1 MEQFLYNFKDL
12 GIAGISVAA
21 LAFVAYQLIKQ
32 LGEART
38 NYQGYVEDNNH
49 TVTELVKEA
58 TITMTEVRNSIES
71 HNEVLKLLA
80 ERLNK

>member
-1 MEQFLYNFKDL
+1 METLFTQFQDL
-12 GIAGISVAA
+12 GIAGIAIGCLSYIT
-21 LAFVAYQLIKQ
+21 YQLIKQ

-38 NYQGYVEDNNH
+38 NYQSYVADNNH
-49 TVTELVKEA
+49 TMTELVKEA
-58 TITMTEVRNSIES
+58 TVTMSEVRNSIEN